1 MVQGDMVTFKTAPT
15 VNTPGATSA
24 AIDIGV
30 EFTGVVVAAK
40 IEKDFLGSTMVDE
53 TQWCEVLWPDDQ
65 VTRCY
70 KGDLKVW
77 KPKRRRPQMRC
88 VKV

>member
-15 VNTPGATSA
+15 ENTPGVTADALS
-24 AIDIGV
+24 IGI
-30 EFTGVVVAAK
+30 EFTGIVVSESIDVPPNTL
-40 IEKDFLGSTMVDE
+40 IDGSK
-53 TQWCEVLWPDDQ
+53 WCEVLWSNDQ

-70 KGDLKVW
+70 KADLKVW
-77 KPKRRRPQMRC
+77 KSRRRRPQMRC